1 MNPVKTLENHG
12 QAIWL
17 DFLARGF
24 VAKGDLKALIDT
36 DGVKGVTSN
45 PSIFEKAIGSSDEY
59 DGAIGK
65 ALQKGDRPVADL
77 FEAVAIEDIQNAAD
91 VLRPVYDRL
100 NGTDGFVSL
109 EVSPYLAMDTKGTIA
124 EAERL
129 WKDVKR
135 QNLMVKVPATP
146 EGLPA
151 IEHLIGEGISINITL
166 LFSQEVY
173 REVAEAYIA
182 GLEKYVA
189 KGGDPSHVAS
199 VASFFVSRIDSAVD
213 KQLDDKIAR
222 ANDPSEKE
230 RLSALKG
237 KVAIANAKLAYQDY
251 KRLFAGPRWEKLA
264 AKGAKPQRL
273 LWAST
278 GTKNKDYS
286 DVLYVEELIGPNTV
300 NTVPPATLD
309 AFRDHG
315 KPRDSLEENI
325 EDARRVLEELEKSG
339 ISLDA
344 ITEELVKDGV
354 KLFADAADKLYG
366 AVAQKRAASLGG
378 GIDRQQL
385 ALGDG
390 IRKAV
395 EKSTEDWRASA
406 TIRRLWQKDKSV
418 WTGDDENK
426 WLGWLNSPAAADVAD
441 YEDFAR
447 RVKGQNFSDA
457 VVLGMGGSS
466 LGPEVLAET
475 FAKKSGFPKLHVLD
489 STDPAQVRAME
500 DAVDLAHTLFIV
512 SSKSG
517 GTTEP
522 NVMKDYFFDRVS
534 KTIGKDKAGHRFIA
548 VTDPGSSLQKVA
560 TKQGFARIFYG
571 DPTIGGRYS
580 VLSPFGLVPAAA
592 AGIDVRSLITHAL
605 AMVRSCGADVPPHEN
620 PGVQLGLAMG
630 LAGLEGRDK
639 VTITSSAKVA
649 DFGAWAEQLI
659 AESTGKEG
667 KGLIPIDGEPLG
679 DPSLYGNDRFF
690 IDIRTEGED
699 DASHDDRLKALEA
712 AGHPVVRI
720 VMKSIDHIGQEFFR
734 FEMATAVAG
743 AILGINPF
751 NQPDVE
757 AAKIKTRELTGCV
770 REDRRAACGE
780 AGHFDRRGRSLH
792 RRAQRRR
799 AAQGRRRRHARL
811 VDQSASFAFGQ
822 RRLCRPAR
830 LYRARPRHDRLA
842 AEDAACGARHP
853 SCRDLRRIRP
863 ALPALHRT
871 GLQGRP
877 RQRRVPADHRR
888 RCQGFAGAR
897 PESEFRHHQGGAGAR
912 RFRRAHRTWPA
923 RAARPS
929 QGRPRIG
936 IVRTRCRDCGSAQLG
951 KSGHAT
957 RHDRPRPDGRQH
969 RPPADEQR
977 PHRRGLRQ
985 GCEGGRRPRRRRRN
999 RRRHAG
1005 RFRGKTGKAAHRL
1018 GDAAGRQDHRGDH
1031 RGTGKADAARRRH
1044 HRWRQYVLAG
1054 RRPPRRGA
1062 EGARACII
1070 STSAPAAASGVS
1082 SAAIA

>member
-24 VAKGDLKALIDT
+24 VAKGDLKALIDS

-77 FEAVAIEDIQNAAD
+77 FEALAVEDIQNAAD
-91 VLRPVYDRL
+91 VLRPVYERL
-100 NGTDGFVSL
+100 NGDDGFVSL
-109 EVSPYLAMDTKGTIA
+109 EVSPYLANDAKGTVA

-129 WKDVKR
+129 WKDVDRK
-135 QNLMVKVPATP
+135 NLMVKVPATP

-151 IEHLIGEGISINITL
+151 IEQLIGEGISINITL
-166 LFSQEVY
+166 LFSQKVY

-189 KGGDPSHVAS
+189 KGGDPAHVAS
-199 VASFFVSRIDSAVD
+199 VASFFVSRIDSSVD
-213 KQLDDKIAR
+213 KQLDEKIAR
-222 ANDPSEKE
+222 ANDPGEKE

-251 KRLFAGPRWEKLA
+251 KRLFSGVRWDRLK

-286 DVLYVEELIGPNTV
+286 DVLYVEELIGPNTI

-315 KPRDSLEENI
+315 TPRDSLEENI
-325 EDARRVLEELEKSG
+325 EDARRVLDELERSG

-344 ITEELVKDGV
+344 ITDELVKDGV
-354 KLFADAADKLYG
+354 KQFADAADKLYG
-366 AVAQKRAASLGG
+366 AVAHKRAASLGG
-378 GIDRQQL
+378 GIDRQQF

-395 EKSTEDWRASA
+395 EKGSEDWRASA
-406 TIRRLWQKDKSV
+406 KIRRLWHKDKSV
-418 WTGDDENK
+418 WTNDDENK

-475 FAKKSGFPKLHVLD
+475 FPRKSGFPKLHVLD

-500 DAVDLAHTLFIV
+500 ATVDLAHTLFIV

-548 VTDPGSSLQKVA
+548 VTDPGSSLQKIA

-571 DPTIGGRYS
+571 DPSIGGRYS

-592 AGIDVRSLITHAL
+592 AGIDVRSLITHTL
-605 AMVRSCGADVPPHEN
+605 SMVRSCGADVPPQEN
-620 PGVQLGLAMG
+620 PGVQLGLALG

-639 VTITSSAKVA
+639 VTITSSEKIA

-659 AESTGKEG
+659 AESTGKDG
-667 KGLIPIDGEPLG
+667 KGLIPIDGEPLA
-679 DPSLYGNDRFF
+679 DPSLYGDDRFF

-720 VMKSIDHIGQEFFR
+720 IMKSIDHIGQEFFR

-743 AILGINPF
+743 AVLGINPF

-757 AAKIKTRELTGCV
+757 AAKIKTRELTAAFEKTGSLPSEKPVISTDEADLYTDAHNAAELRKAGANGTLGSWIRAHLSRSESGDYVALLAYIARDPGTIGSLQKMRLAV
-770 REDRRAACGE
+770 RDRHHLATCAEFGPRFLHSTGQAYKGGPDSGVFLQITADDEDDLPVPGQKASFGIIKAAQARGDFDVLTERGRRALRIHLKGDL
-780 AGHFDRRGRSLH
+780 GSGL
-792 RRAQRRR
+792 
-799 AAQGRRRRHARL
+799 
-811 VDQSASFAFGQ
+811 SA
-822 RRLCRPAR
+822 L
-830 LYRARPRHDRLA
+830 
-842 AEDAACGARHP
+842 DAAVTE
-853 SCRDLRRIRP
+853 
-863 ALPALHRT
+863 AL
-871 GLQGRP
+871 
-877 RQRRVPADHRR
+877 
-888 RCQGFAGAR
+888 
-897 PESEFRHHQGGAGAR
+897 S
-912 RFRRAHRTWPA
+912 
-923 RAARPS
+923 
-929 QGRPRIG
+929 
-936 IVRTRCRDCGSAQLG
+936 
-951 KSGHAT
+951 
-957 RHDRPRPDGRQH
+957 
-969 RPPADEQR
+969 
-977 PHRRGLRQ
+977 
-985 GCEGGRRPRRRRRN
+985 
-999 RRRHAG
+999 
-1005 RFRGKTGKAAHRL
+1005 
-1018 GDAAGRQDHRGDH
+1018 
-1031 RGTGKADAARRRH
+1031 
-1044 HRWRQYVLAG
+1044 
-1054 RRPPRRGA
+1054 
-1062 EGARACII
+1062 
-1070 STSAPAAASGVS
+1070 
-1082 SAAIA
+1082 